1 MDINTSELE
10 EYRDELD
17 GLINGLKSLSKCTER
32 NVQELI
38 DEGYTMEQIEHVV
51 CTVFENME
59 EHTKITLE
67 GKEDDIE
74 KVLDDFKNEGIEYIE
89 EM

>member
-1 MDINTSELE
+1 MDVNTDELE

-17 GLINGLKSLSKCTER
+17 GLINGLKSLSECTKE

-38 DEGYTMEQIEHVV
+38 DEGYTMEQIEHVIE
-51 CTVFENME
+51 TVFLNME

-89 EM
+89 TL